1 MKNFNKLLLS
11 IAMLVTLFGC
21 SSSENESK
29 AKETDK
35 VEESADASGDVTD
48 AEEIE
53 IGEAAEAVELVKE
66 EDKVEIYERPIMV
79 SVNNLPLAV
88 KVQTGLAPAYLIYE
102 VPVEGGLTRLLAC
115 FQGEYP
121 ELIGTCR
128 SARHYMLDYVL
139 DNDAIFCHFGWSK
152 YAIKRIQE
160 LNINNLE
167 GNSYDNAAYFRQNPE
182 GLASEHTAYAYFD
195 TLLEY
200 IKTEKNYDMTTYR
213 ARPLKYSDTE
223 VDVSGY
229 PDSIPATDLGFNY
242 TSCSTQ
248 YQYNEEEQRYYRYA
262 NGNAHVDYF
271 TKEHYSFKNVILV
284 ELGGGY
290 TMCDDGKNI
299 DLKNLG
305 DGYGYYITNGYAVP
319 IWWEK
324 YSPYEQMKFY
334 LNGEE
339 LQINEG
345 NTFIQLHLKQN
356 TYYIN

>member
-1 MKNFNKLLLS
+1 MKHIINYLLLCS
-11 IAMLVTLFGC
+11 LLITLFGC
-21 SSSENESK
+21 ASST
-29 AKETDK
+29 KEVPVKEVTEK
-35 VEESADASGDVTD
+35 VEEKV
-48 AEEIE
+48 EETTE
-53 IGEAAEAVELVKE
+53 EVEETEEPVVEKAE

-200 IKTEKNYDMTTYR
+200 IKEKKDYDMTTYR

-223 VDVSGY
+223 VDLSKY
-229 PDSIPATDLGFNY
+229 PDAVTATDMGFNY

-248 YQYNEEEQRYYRYA
+248 YIYDKDEQRYYRYA
-262 NGNAHVDYF
+262 NGKAHVDYF

-284 ELGGGY
+284 ELANGY

-299 DLKNLG
+299 NLNNLG
-305 DGYGYYITNGYAVP
+305 DGYGYYITNGYAIP

-334 LNGEE
+334 YNGEE
-339 LQINEG
+339 LKINEG
-345 NTFIQLHLKQN
+345 NTFIQLHLKEN
-356 TYYIN
+356 TFYIN